1 MCKCYNIFC
10 SIISQPFFS
19 RENVMKTRQEKR
31 EENAMI
37 AGYSFIIALLI
48 LLLLGCIKLLNTA

>member
-1 MCKCYNIFC
+1 
-10 SIISQPFFS
+10 
-19 RENVMKTRQEKR
+19 MKTRQEKR

-48 LLLLGCIKLLNTA
+48 LLLLGCIKLLNTAWGSGFFLKVMLVWYLQASFFR

>member
-1 MCKCYNIFC
+1 
-10 SIISQPFFS
+10 
-19 RENVMKTRQEKR
+19 MKTRQEKR